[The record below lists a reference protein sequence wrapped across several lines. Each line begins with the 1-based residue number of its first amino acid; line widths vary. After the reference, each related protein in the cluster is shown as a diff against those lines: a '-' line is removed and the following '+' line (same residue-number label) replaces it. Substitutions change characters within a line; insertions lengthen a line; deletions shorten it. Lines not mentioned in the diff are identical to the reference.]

1 MSFDDLI
8 NQINNIAKT
17 QRDRGTYFEY
27 LVRAYLL
34 NEPAYKNEF
43 KNVWMLSDVPDE
55 YGIPKTDI
63 GVDLVAEKYTG
74 KLVAI
79 QAKFYSHSIQKSN
92 IDSFLSEL
100 GKDFYESGIIV
111 ASTDKWGKNA
121 EKSLEDRSDVIRIGI
136 SDLKNSRVDWNKFS
150 FDNPMIVSVKNKK
163 KLRYYQEHVIKAAI
177 THFEE
182 NSRGQLIMA
191 PGTGKTFTSLKIA
204 ESLAKLSSEDQ
215 YKILYLV
222 PSIQLLTQTLRG
234 WNSDTD
240 MTISSMAVTSDRNAS
255 RGSIK
260 QDESNIRVKASDIG
274 FPATTSSKKV
284 VENYQ
289 ALMKQPKKDLLVVFG
304 TYQSIDVLGEA
315 QKNGFPEFD
324 LIIADEAHRTTG
336 AKALGEDA
344 SVFTKVHNDVN
355 VKAKKRMYQTATPKL
370 YGSDAKKKAVA
381 NSIVIS
387 SMDDE
392 SLYGKVFY
400 RLGFGDAIS
409 QNILTDYKLMVL
421 AVDESVVQ
429 RDMQKALSDSEN
441 GLNIDDVGRIIGVW
455 NGGW

>member
-1 MSFDDLI
+1 MFNRKRSEMSFDNLI

-27 LVRAYLL
+27 LVRAYFL

-121 EKSLEDRSDVIRIGI
+121 EKALEDRSDVIRIGI

-215 YKILYLV
+215 YKICKCQY
-222 PSIQLLTQTLRG
+222 
-234 WNSDTD
+234 
-240 MTISSMAVTSDRNAS
+240 
-255 RGSIK
+255 
-260 QDESNIRVKASDIG
+260 
-274 FPATTSSKKV
+274 
-284 VENYQ
+284 
-289 ALMKQPKKDLLVVFG
+289 
-304 TYQSIDVLGEA
+304 
-315 QKNGFPEFD
+315 KN
-324 LIIADEAHRTTG
+324 
-336 AKALGEDA
+336 
-344 SVFTKVHNDVN
+344 
-355 VKAKKRMYQTATPKL
+355 
-370 YGSDAKKKAVA
+370 
-381 NSIVIS
+381 
-387 SMDDE
+387 
-392 SLYGKVFY
+392 
-400 RLGFGDAIS
+400 
-409 QNILTDYKLMVL
+409 
-421 AVDESVVQ
+421 VQ
-429 RDMQKALSDSEN
+429 F
-441 GLNIDDVGRIIGVW
+441 
-455 NGGW
+455 